1 MGANLSSLKAVRN
14 SEELK
19 TFLGEDSIE
28 DAAIQDLLQFQIKP
42 PKTIEDCKSLVEICR
57 ELKDEI
63 PNEST
68 KNLTALVE
76 ITANPDISETLD
88 DDSLKVIYNGLF
100 FIKWFCLTYSDDSEK
115 LLDVKLEI
123 EALMVPFLIKV
134 ITNVEITDKTYHIA
148 LEACDILAILIEISP
163 KIDLFE
169 NDKNLVTSL
178 LKNFT
183 AQIPAPV
190 FPFVQPSGFG
200 HALASG
206 MWSVMTV
213 GMGSMNET
221 VDLEYK
227 PLSHSCIA
235 LLLKLVDSNT
245 LCNSA
250 LCNLTDNKETNFSD
264 LHYLLLANEEFLPF
278 LKKMLRSNMTYRK
291 FVIMATDLSL
301 IIAPV
306 LKDIYTCENDDYT
319 KLGDKFELLQILCKD
334 ELFNQAIHSCS
345 KAGSNVWYKEK
356 LLKNIKLGGMIVII
370 LLRSVLQNKNDTIFQ
385 KTCMN
390 ILVQMSVHFSLL
402 DLYPSERLV
411 GCLEVLLKKHS
422 RLVSSSEDLDANN
435 VEDLVKKL
443 LVIITNAL
451 VNQTQN
457 NPNLVYSLLYKREF
471 LSSYTKKNEEFT
483 QYFENVN
490 NLLEHVSKKIDEQSE
505 DSNDITDT
513 SLLLGIIQSAIS
525 EYPKDKF
532 IVSKPN
538 EEVLA
543 TTIEVAVEET
553 KLTVSEEIG
562 NVVPEESVEQQDV
575 VEQNSDVPS
584 IVDTEEEVVNEEKM
598 EAANETIDTEQIVIK
613 TDNVEGLK
621 ENDSN
626 TLGEANTIPDETTIQ
641 EEEEKIENS
650 TNEVQSVESPEDEGN
665 QIDDT
670 ITDLNSKESDT
681 IAETIIVETVT
692 IEENISIEKSVE
704 VLKEINN
711 ENIVEEETLP
721 NESTNQE
728 ESAPTPADETQN
740 DEIKDTNIVE
750 PVSDAQGIIQEES
763 VPTQTP
769 ADETKN
775 DEIIDTNITEPVID
789 EQSIIKEVTAEVLE
803 EIPSKEDKEEGIIE
817 ANDENT
823 DSTEVD
829 AVHEEISKPIEETVE
844 VQEKS
849 SIETIVQA
857 DPLNDDSTT
866 AEEDAS
872 AKTSDC
878 IVAGDEIEDAKVVES
893 VNNQNKETNSENEET
908 NNPGE
913 ETPTQTISDDVQND
927 ISNSPIA
934 GENKIE
940 VAVEESNEIKKEGVE
955 TNEVKAEIVEGDEPD
970 IETETVVE
978 INEVEEIT
986 AESVEVDES
995 KTEREAGD
1003 EITAE
1008 IVKVEELEIES
1019 ELIDEPKTESE
1030 AVEEQ
1035 RTESEALEKPN
1046 VETEAVEEPKTEI
1059 EAVKEPSTEIEAVK
1073 ELNPKSE
1080 VVEEPGTENELIEE
1094 PKTESETV
1102 GEIKAHSVEVG
1113 EITAESVEIDEPK
1126 TENEAVDAIVVES
1139 MKVDEIETDSEAV
1152 DETTLVVDMDK
1163 NMKVDESK
1171 IENEEVDEVKVESN
1185 GLDIASNGEV
1195 EATSIESTILEEE
1208 ASTMEPSAKEEAV
1221 GEVTDD
1227 VSETSSLVEFQAFN
1241 KEDQTP
1247 VTFLID
1253 SKMLEKLLIRSE
1265 SRIVI
1270 TNFEI
1275 VPSGPVRNESGD
1287 SAIFSQEGDVD
1298 QQQAPAEPDVY
1309 KEFADQQ
1316 KKISFA
1322 QIHNDKEKPTPKTPP
1337 TRNIPVETLTTNL
1350 YLAGSNIK
1358 FDLDEKLKIIGTP
1371 VSPCA
1376 NVIWKRAA
1384 VV

>member
-19 TFLGEDSIE
+19 IFLGEDSIE

-250 LCNLTDNKETNFSD
+250 LCNMTDNKETNFSD

-525 EYPKDKF
+525 EYPKDRF
-532 IVSKPN
+532 LVSKPN

-562 NVVPEESVEQQDV
+562 NVVPEKS

-584 IVDTEEEVVNEEKM
+584 IVDTEEEAVNEEKM
-598 EAANETIDTEQIVIK
+598 ETANETIDTEQTVIK
-613 TDNVEGLK
+613 TETVEDLK
-621 ENDSN
+621 EIDSN
-626 TLGEANTIPDETTIQ
+626 TLGEAKTIPDETTIQ

-650 TNEVQSVESPEDEGN
+650 TNEVQSFESPKDEGN

-670 ITDLNSKESDT
+670 ITDLNSKECDT
-681 IAETIIVETVT
+681 ISETIIVETVN

-721 NESTNQE
+721 NESTNQV
-728 ESAPTPADETQN
+728 ESEPTPADDTRN
-740 DEIKDTNIVE
+740 DEIKDTSIVE
-750 PVSDAQGIIQEES
+750 PVSDAQSIMQEES
-763 VPTQTP
+763 VPTLTP
-769 ADETKN
+769 AD
-775 DEIIDTNITEPVID
+775 EPVID
-789 EQSIIKEVTAEVLE
+789 EQSIIKKVTAEVLE
-803 EIPSKEDKEEGIIE
+803 EIPSNEDNEEGIIE
-817 ANDENT
+817 ANDEIT

-829 AVHEEISKPIEETVE
+829 AVHEEINKTIEETVE

-849 SIETIVQA
+849 SVETIVQA
-857 DPLNDDSTT
+857 DHLNDDSTT

-878 IVAGDEIEDAKVVES
+878 IVASDEIEDAKVVES
-893 VNNQNKETNSENEET
+893 VNNQNKETNCENEET

-913 ETPTQTISDDVQND
+913 ETPTETISGDVQND

-955 TNEVKAEIVEGDEPD
+955 TNEVKVEIVERDEPD

-986 AESVEVDES
+986 TESVEVDES
-995 KTEREAGD
+995 KIEREAGD

-1008 IVKVEELEIES
+1008 IVKVEKLKIES

-1035 RTESEALEKPN
+1035 RTESEALENPN
-1046 VETEAVEEPKTEI
+1046 LETETVEEPKTEI
-1059 EAVKEPSTEIEAVK
+1059 EAEKEPSTEIEAVK
-1073 ELNPKSE
+1073 ELNPNTE

-1094 PKTESETV
+1094 PRTESETV

-1139 MKVDEIETDSEAV
+1139 MKADEIKTDSEAV
-1152 DETTLVVDMDK
+1152 DETTLVVDMDE
-1163 NMKVDESK
+1163 NVKVDESK
-1171 IENEEVDEVKVESN
+1171 IENKEVDEVKVECN

-1287 SAIFSQEGDVD
+1287 SAIFSQEGDVV

-1322 QIHNDKEKPTPKTPP
+1322 QIHNEKDKPTPKTPP
-1337 TRNIPVETLTTNL
+1337 TRNIPVEALTTNL